1 MYYFLDIFRLKNDNN
16 NKKMRNLAKNILLGF
31 ATFDLVF
38 LSVDSISLV
47 YSFLNF
53 QKIIALN
60 AKITSIVSFKVS
72 VISEQKWFPVI
83 SYLKN

>member
-1 MYYFLDIFRLKNDNN
+1 MYYFLDILDL
-16 NKKMRNLAKNILLGF
+16 KMRTLAKNILLGF
-31 ATFDLVF
+31 ATFDVVF
-38 LSVDSISLV
+38 LSVDSILLV
-47 YSFLNF
+47 YSFLKF

-72 VISEQKWFPVI
+72 VISEQKWFLVI